1 MMRKMDSQDGVSP
14 TKGAFTSIGMKLTQ
28 DYIIMRTR
36 QALPDIKKINLWG
49 KDINDVSVISCL
61 QNVEVV
67 GLTVNAI

>member
-1 MMRKMDSQDGVSP
+1 MRKMDSQDGVSP
-14 TKGAFTSIGMKLTQ
+14 TKAFSSIGMKLTQ

-61 QNVEVV
+61 
-67 GLTVNAI
+67 